1 MVTRILHVSD
11 LHVGAHDDPVVEHGL
26 PALVERVSPTLIVA
40 SGDLTHRGRREQHA
54 RAATILRALGPPVL
68 AVPGNHD
75 IPHTLPARVTRPWE
89 EFEREWQTTEPVH
102 ESPEAVVVGLN
113 SVRPW
118 HHQSGG
124 VTDAQLERAEAR
136 LAAAAPGALR
146 VVALHHQLVGPP
158 WRSRKRALARRGA
171 ALGRLTAAGAEL
183 IVGGHV
189 HQGSIAERHEFA
201 VADESPAAVVT
212 TAPGLG
218 RPRPHRL
225 GEARGALAYRW
236 EGASLAVDTYV
247 WRGGA
252 WALTAERTF
261 ARAHG
266 RLP

>member
-11 LHVGAHDDPVVEHGL
+11 LHVGAHDDPVLARGL
-26 PALVERVSPTLIVA
+26 TALVERVTPALIVA
-40 SGDLTHRGRREQHA
+40 SGDLTHRGRRDQHA
-54 RAATILRALGPPVL
+54 HAATLLRGLGPPVL

-75 IPHTLPARVTRPWE
+75 IPNTLPARVTRPWE

-102 ESPEAVVVGLN
+102 ESTEAVVVGLN

-124 VTDAQLERAEAR
+124 VPAARLERAEAR
-136 LAAAAPGALR
+136 LTAAAPGALR
-146 VVALHHQLVGPP
+146 IVALHHQLVGPP
-158 WRSRKRALARRGA
+158 WRSRKRALAHRDT
-171 ALGRLTAAGAEL
+171 ALARLTAAGAEL

-201 VADESPAAVVT
+201 VADDAPAAVVT

-236 EGASLAVDTYV
+236 DDASLAVDTYI
-247 WRGGA
+247 WRGGD

-261 ARAHG
+261 ARARG
-266 RLP
+266 RLS